1 MNKLELFLERLA
13 RDQVLFSS
21 VEEAVRQAAVLP
33 ILSYLGWDTYNIME
47 VTPEYR
53 VESGR
58 VDYCLQYGTRKA
70 AYIEVKRTLEDLE
83 QHQKQ
88 LLEYAFTDGVE
99 LAALT
104 NGHLWWLYLPLSGA
118 NWQQRRFFTIDIREQ
133 APGDAAAHFRDFL
146 SKETVGNG
154 SALQRARTIHA
165 GREKKRRVRDTIPK
179 AWASLLLDSD
189 EELLELLA
197 NKVEGMCGYRPEQK
211 QLADFLS
218 DFALESGKTEDTS
231 ETENAVGA
239 STGQSV
245 TEGKRKR
252 ISRNEQAKSQRQK
265 GVRVRIGSTVISANS
280 VSDLCYRAI
289 KFVCD
294 RGLDAHLDRLLPYA
308 TSNQRYLVA
317 RDPHHQ
323 RGNGFVSPVEY
334 KGYYIETNQSY
345 KNATKQL
352 HELLNK
358 LGLKLEVMD

>member
-1 MNKLELFLERLA
+1 MDMKGCCLMNKLELFLERLA

-197 NKVEGMCGYRPEQK
+197 NKVEGMCDYLPATANR
-211 QLADFLS
+211 
-218 DFALESGKTEDTS
+218 
-231 ETENAVGA
+231 
-239 STGQSV
+239 
-245 TEGKRKR
+245 
-252 ISRNEQAKSQRQK
+252 
-265 GVRVRIGSTVISANS
+265 RVH
-280 VSDLCYRAI
+280 D
-289 KFVCD
+289 
-294 RGLDAHLDRLLPYA
+294 
-308 TSNQRYLVA
+308 
-317 RDPHHQ
+317 
-323 RGNGFVSPVEY
+323 
-334 KGYYIETNQSY
+334 
-345 KNATKQL
+345 
-352 HELLNK
+352 
-358 LGLKLEVMD
+358 